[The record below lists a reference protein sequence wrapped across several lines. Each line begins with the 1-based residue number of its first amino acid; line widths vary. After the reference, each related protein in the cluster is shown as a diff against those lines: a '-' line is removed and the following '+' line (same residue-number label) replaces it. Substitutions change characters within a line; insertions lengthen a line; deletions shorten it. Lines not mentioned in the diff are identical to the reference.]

1 MEEVATVLQQ
11 QLAEIGVTLDVEGLD
26 SQRILPEI
34 LRNYVPVRGR
44 RSVGSWYKW
53 MGSERGSSLGQAY
66 SYINSSSKAWGFSD
80 EAGQLAA
87 KVNAAADK
95 DEAKQLAND
104 LQDLTLSEYW
114 EYPLTYTNYVM
125 VSQKNVT
132 GLDAVPV
139 VPEFVDY
146 LKIKVD

>member
-1 MEEVATVLQQ
+1 MFQSGEEDQWDLGTN
-11 QLAEIGVTLDVEGLD
+11 GWD
-26 SQRILPEI
+26 
-34 LRNYVPVRGR
+34 
-44 RSVGSWYKW
+44 
-53 MGSERGSSLGQAY
+53 SERGSSLGQAY

>member
-1 MEEVATVLQQ
+1 MDGILSVEAVLDRLTATST
-11 QLAEIGVTLDVEGLD
+11 AAPKHGD
-26 SQRILPEI
+26 SVMKP
-34 LRNYVPVRGR
+34 
-44 RSVGSWYKW
+44 
-53 MGSERGSSLGQAY
+53 
-66 SYINSSSKAWGFSD
+66 
-80 EAGQLAA
+80 GQLAA

-139 VPEFVDY
+139 CSG
-146 LKIKVD
+146 IR

>member
-1 MEEVATVLQQ
+1 MCF
-11 QLAEIGVTLDVEGLD
+11 AEINFSRCLYIFLYN
-26 SQRILPEI
+26 LI
-34 LRNYVPVRGR
+34 LRTACLYNYNCGR
-44 RSVGSWYKW
+44 LSDIFWGISCP
-53 MGSERGSSLGQAY
+53 GFFCLGQAY

>member
-1 MEEVATVLQQ
+1 MDGILSVEAVLDRLTATSTVSPKH
-11 QLAEIGVTLDVEGLD
+11 GD
-26 SQRILPEI
+26 S
-34 LRNYVPVRGR
+34 V
-44 RSVGSWYKW
+44 
-53 MGSERGSSLGQAY
+53 
-66 SYINSSSKAWGFSD
+66 
-80 EAGQLAA
+80 
-87 KVNAAADK
+87 
-95 DEAKQLAND
+95 
-104 LQDLTLSEYW
+104 TLSEYW